1 MAIEISALADTW
13 NSSGTAKYAI
23 KFDVTDTASATA
35 SKLLELMVA
44 SSSKFGVRKDGR
56 VNFASGTLFDS
67 SGDGGGA
74 FKTSAASSLL
84 SWDTSGNTTLA
95 GTLGSGAIT
104 STGNVTAG
112 ASSAFAFSAGTQIA
126 PNGDGGLYIKN
137 AAGTTVFTFASDG
150 AISTGGTI
158 TGGTVS
164 AATVSGTTATFS
176 GNVTA
181 GASSAFQ
188 ISGRTK
194 FVSGSDGA
202 GDFQNN
208 AGTSK
213 FTWDAS
219 GNVTLAGNVIKPCSS
234 SGTMPARPTSKPT
247 APTAA
252 RLWSVLAWRSAG
264 DRRSAGW
271 AGRMTLFFI
280 ETPRG

>member
-112 ASSAFAFSAGTQIA
+112 ASSRVCFSAGTQIA

-158 TGGTVS
+158 TGDGFGGDGVRDH
-164 AATVSGTTATFS
+164 
-176 GNVTA
+176 GNVFRQRHRRRVERVPDFRPHEVRERQRR
-181 GASSAFQ
+181 GRRFSEQRRHEQ
-188 ISGRTK
+188 IHLGR
-194 FVSGSDGA
+194 F
-202 GDFQNN
+202 
-208 AGTSK
+208 
-213 FTWDAS
+213 
-219 GNVTLAGNVIKPCSS
+219 
-234 SGTMPARPTSKPT
+234 R
-247 APTAA
+247 
-252 RLWSVLAWRSAG
+252 
-264 DRRSAGW
+264 
-271 AGRMTLFFI
+271 
-280 ETPRG
+280 